1 MKKIVILLLMFC
13 ASFTL
18 LNAENER
25 DTLYILN
32 TTDIHGSIIPYDY
45 INDEPAEY
53 GLVKIYSRIKEF
65 KEKYDNVVLLDCG
78 DLLQGTPYAYYFNR
92 IDTTGIHPIIQT
104 FNYIGYDAFAVG
116 NHEIELGVDT
126 YTKARDNSDFPWLSA
141 NAALDGEYTY
151 FEPYTILGKG
161 GIKIGI
167 LGLTTPGIP
176 TMLDSTYYPGITWK
190 DMVITAQQYA
200 PKLRDSVDVLIGI
213 FHAGFDAEEDKYKE
227 ELFGLPVANASKLVA
242 ERVPGFD
249 VVFGGHSHRV
259 NPRDTTIT
267 LRDST
272 TMQMI
277 SGAHAWGLGIAK
289 IVLEKCNDKWQ
300 VIEKTGW
307 IEQAKDF
314 APSQEILE
322 INEPYHKKVILFFKI
337 PIALNKEII
346 STENARF
353 EDTPIPELINRVQLH
368 HTGADI
374 SISPAFSTGLVIPAD
389 TIRIKDVYAMYPYE
403 NTLKMIEM
411 TGKQLVDYLEYC
423 ANYYVYEND
432 SLSINPEIA
441 GYNYDMAEGIS
452 YTIDVREEPGSR
464 IKDVIFLKTS
474 KPLDPEM
481 TYSVSLNSYRANGG
495 GGHLKAV
502 GIDKPKVLYSSKT
515 DLRNLIIDYLMEQ
528 EIFEAK
534 CDNNWNIAR

>member
-1 MKKIVILLLMFC
+1 MKKLLVTFFLIFLIIP
-13 ASFTL
+13 TL
-18 LNAENER
+18 YANGER

-32 TTDIHGSIIPYDY
+32 TTDIHGSILPYDY
-45 INDEPAEY
+45 IKDEPAEY
-53 GLVKIYSRIKEF
+53 GLVKVYTRIKEF
-65 KEKYDNVVLLDCG
+65 KDKYDNVVLLDCG
-78 DLLQGTPYAYYFNR
+78 DLLQGNPYAYYFNR
-92 IDTTGIHPIIQT
+92 IDTSDVHPIIQT
-104 FNYIGYDAFAVG
+104 MNYIGYDAFAVG

-126 YTKARDNSDFPWLSA
+126 YTKARDTSDFPWLSA
-141 NAALDGEYTY
+141 NAALDDGSTY
-151 FEPYTILGKG
+151 FEPYTILETV

-190 DMVITAQQYA
+190 DMVATAQQYS

-213 FHAGFDAEEDKYKE
+213 FHAGFDAQEDKYKE
-227 ELFGLPVANASKLVA
+227 ELFGLPVANASGLVA

-259 NPRDTTIT
+259 NPRDTIITI
-267 LRDST
+267 RDST
-272 TMQMI
+272 TLQMI
-277 SGAHAWGLGIAK
+277 SGSHAWGLGIAK
-289 IVLEKCNDKWQ
+289 IVLEKRNGKWQ

-314 APSQEILE
+314 PPSREILVL
-322 INEPYHKKVILFFKI
+322 NEPYHKKVISFFRT

-346 STENARF
+346 TTENARF
-353 EDTPIPELINRVQLH
+353 EDSPIPELINRVQLH

-374 SISPAFSTGLVIPAD
+374 SISPVFSTGLVIPAD

-411 TGKQLVDYLEYC
+411 TGEQLVDYLEYC

-432 SLSINPEIA
+432 SLSTNPDMA

-452 YTIDVREEPGSR
+452 YTIDVREQPGSR
-464 IKDVIFLKTS
+464 IKNVTFLKTAE
-474 KPLDPEM
+474 PIDPEM
-481 TYSVSLNSYRANGG
+481 TYTVALNSYRANGG
-495 GGHLKAV
+495 GGHLKAI
-502 GIDKPKVLYSSKT
+502 GIDEPKVLYSSET
-515 DLRNLIIDYLMEQ
+515 DLRNLIIDYLTDQ
-528 EIFEAK
+528 EIFDAK
-534 CDNNWNIAR
+534 CDNNWHIAR

>member
-267 LRDST
+267 VRDST
-272 TMQMI
+272 TLQMI

-289 IVLEKCNDKWQ
+289 IILEKHDTKWEI
-300 VIEKTGW
+300 IEKTGW

-322 INEPYHKKVILFFKI
+322 INEPYHKKVISFFKI

-353 EDTPIPELINRVQLH
+353 EDSPIPELINRVQLH

-432 SLSINPEIA
+432 SLSTNPEIA

-452 YTIDVREEPGSR
+452 YIIDVREQPGSR
-464 IKDVIFLKTS
+464 IKDVTFLKTS
-474 KPLDPEM
+474 KPLDPEI
-481 TYSVSLNSYRANGG
+481 TYTVALNSYRANGG

-502 GIDKPKVLYSSKT
+502 GIDEPKVLYSSKT

-534 CDNNWNIAR
+534 CDNNWN

>member
-32 TTDIHGSIIPYDY
+32 TTDIHGYIIPYDY

-65 KEKYDNVVLLDCG
+65 KHKYDNVVLLDCG

-92 IDTTGIHPIIQT
+92 IDTAGIHPIIQT

-116 NHEIELGVDT
+116 NHEIELGVET
-126 YTKARDNSDFPWLSA
+126 YTKARDTSNFPWLSA
-141 NAALDGEYTY
+141 NAALDDGSTY
-151 FEPYTILGKG
+151 FESYTILEKG
-161 GIKIGI
+161 DIKISI

-190 DMVITAQQYA
+190 DMVVTAQQYTT
-200 PKLRDSVDVLIGI
+200 KLRESTDVLIGI
-213 FHAGFDAEEDKYKE
+213 FHAGFDAQEDKYKE

-242 ERVPGFD
+242 ERVSGFD

-272 TMQMI
+272 TLQMI
-277 SGAHAWGLGIAK
+277 SGAHAWGLGVAK
-289 IVLEKCNDKWQ
+289 IVLEKFNDKWKI
-300 VIEKTGW
+300 IEKTGW

-314 APSQEILE
+314 PPSQEILE
-322 INEPYHKKVILFFKI
+322 LNEPYHKKVISFFKT
-337 PIALNKEII
+337 PVALNKEII
-346 STENARF
+346 TTENARF
-353 EDTPIPELINRVQLH
+353 EDSPIPELINRVQLH

-411 TGKQLVDYLEYC
+411 TGQQLVDYLEYC
-423 ANYYVYEND
+423 ANYYVYENN
-432 SLSINPEIA
+432 SLSTNPEIA

-452 YTIDVREEPGSR
+452 YIIAVREQPGSR
-464 IKDVIFLKTS
+464 IKDVIFLKTAE
-474 KPLDPEM
+474 PIDPEM
-481 TYSVSLNSYRANGG
+481 TYTVAMNSYRANGG
-495 GGHLKAV
+495 GGHLKAI
-502 GIDKPKVLYSSKT
+502 GIDEPKVIYSSKS
-515 DLRNLIIDYLMEQ
+515 DLRNLIIDYLKEQ
-528 EIFEAK
+528 EILEAK
-534 CDNNWNIAR
+534 CDGNWRIAR

>member
-1 MKKIVILLLMFC
+1 MKKLLVTFFLIFLIIP
-13 ASFTL
+13 TL
-18 LNAENER
+18 YANGER

-32 TTDIHGSIIPYDY
+32 TTDIHGSILPYDY
-45 INDEPAEY
+45 IRDEPAEY
-53 GLVKIYSRIKEF
+53 GLVKVYTRIKEF
-65 KEKYDNVVLLDCG
+65 KDKYDNVVLLDCG
-78 DLLQGTPYAYYFNR
+78 DLLQGNPYAYYFNR
-92 IDTTGIHPIIQT
+92 IDTSGVHPIIQT
-104 FNYIGYDAFAVG
+104 MNYIGYDAFAVG

-126 YTKARDNSDFPWLSA
+126 YTKARDTSDFPWLSA
-141 NAALDGEYTY
+141 NAALDDGSTY
-151 FEPYTILGKG
+151 FEPYTILETV

-190 DMVITAQQYA
+190 DMVATAQQYS

-213 FHAGFDAEEDKYKE
+213 FHAGFDAQEDKYKE
-227 ELFGLPVANASKLVA
+227 ELFGLPVANASGLVA

-259 NPRDTTIT
+259 NPRDTIITI
-267 LRDST
+267 RDST
-272 TMQMI
+272 TLKMI
-277 SGAHAWGLGIAK
+277 SGSHAWGLGIAK
-289 IVLEKCNDKWQ
+289 IVLEKRNGKWQ

-314 APSQEILE
+314 PPSREILVL
-322 INEPYHKKVILFFKI
+322 NEPYHKKVVSFFRT

-346 STENARF
+346 TTENARF
-353 EDTPIPELINRVQLH
+353 EDSPIPELINRVQLH
-368 HTGADI
+368 LTEADI
-374 SISPAFSTGLVIPAD
+374 SLSPVFSTGLVIPAD

-411 TGKQLVDYLEYC
+411 TGEQLVDYLEYC

-432 SLSINPEIA
+432 SLSTNPDMA

-452 YTIDVREEPGSR
+452 YTIDVREQPGSR
-464 IKDVIFLKTS
+464 IKNVTFLKTAE
-474 KPLDPEM
+474 PIDPEM
-481 TYSVSLNSYRANGG
+481 TYTVALNSYRANGG

-502 GIDKPKVLYSSKT
+502 GIDKPNVIYSSET
-515 DLRNLIIDYLMEQ
+515 DLRNLIIDYLKEQ
-528 EIFEAK
+528 EILEAK
-534 CDNNWNIAR
+534 CDNNWHIVQ

>member
-1 MKKIVILLLMFC
+1 MKKLLVTFFLIFLIIP
-13 ASFTL
+13 TL
-18 LNAENER
+18 YANGER

-32 TTDIHGSIIPYDY
+32 TTDIHGSILPYDY
-45 INDEPAEY
+45 IKDEPAEY
-53 GLVKIYSRIKEF
+53 GLVKVYTRIKEF
-65 KEKYDNVVLLDCG
+65 KDKYDNVVLLDCG
-78 DLLQGTPYAYYFNR
+78 DLLQGNPYAYYFNR
-92 IDTTGIHPIIQT
+92 IDTSDVHPIIQT
-104 FNYIGYDAFAVG
+104 MNYIGYDAFAVG

-126 YTKARDNSDFPWLSA
+126 YTKARDTSDFPWLSA
-141 NAALDGEYTY
+141 NAALDDGSTY
-151 FEPYTILGKG
+151 FEPYTILETV

-190 DMVITAQQYA
+190 DMVATAQQYS

-213 FHAGFDAEEDKYKE
+213 FHAGFDAQEDKYKE
-227 ELFGLPVANASKLVA
+227 ELFGLPVANASGLVA

-259 NPRDTTIT
+259 NPRDTIITI
-267 LRDST
+267 RDST
-272 TMQMI
+272 TLQMI
-277 SGAHAWGLGIAK
+277 SGSHAWGLGIAK
-289 IVLEKCNDKWQ
+289 IVLEKRNGKWQ

-314 APSQEILE
+314 PPSREILVL
-322 INEPYHKKVILFFKI
+322 NEPYHKKVISFFRT

-346 STENARF
+346 TTENARF
-353 EDTPIPELINRVQLH
+353 EDSPIPELINRVQLH

-374 SISPAFSTGLVIPAD
+374 SISPVFSTGLVIPAD

-411 TGKQLVDYLEYC
+411 TGEQLVDYLEYC

-432 SLSINPEIA
+432 SLSTNPDMA

-452 YTIDVREEPGSR
+452 YTIDVREQPGSR
-464 IKDVIFLKTS
+464 IKNVTFLKTAE
-474 KPLDPEM
+474 PIDPEM
-481 TYSVSLNSYRANGG
+481 TYTVALNSYRANGG
-495 GGHLKAV
+495 GGHLKAI
-502 GIDKPKVLYSSKT
+502 GIDEPKVLYSSET
-515 DLRNLIIDYLMEQ
+515 DLRNLIIDYLKEQ
-528 EIFEAK
+528 EVLEAK
-534 CDNNWNIAR
+534 CDNNWCIAR

>member
-1 MKKIVILLLMFC
+1 MKKLLVTFFLIFLIIP
-13 ASFTL
+13 TL
-18 LNAENER
+18 YANGER

-32 TTDIHGSIIPYDY
+32 TTDLHGTIIPYDY
-45 INDEPAEY
+45 IKDEPAEY
-53 GLVKIYSRIKEF
+53 GLVKVYTRIKEF
-65 KEKYDNVVLLDCG
+65 KDKYDNVVLLDCG
-78 DLLQGTPYAYYFNR
+78 DLLQGNPYAYYFNR
-92 IDTTGIHPIIQT
+92 IDTSGVHPIIQT
-104 FNYIGYDAFAVG
+104 MNYIGYDAFAVG

-126 YTKARDNSDFPWLSA
+126 YTKARDTSDFPWLSA
-141 NAALDGEYTY
+141 NAALDDGSTY
-151 FEPYTILGKG
+151 FEPYTILETV

-190 DMVITAQQYA
+190 DMVATAQQYS

-213 FHAGFDAEEDKYKE
+213 FHAGFDAQEDKYKE
-227 ELFGLPVANASKLVA
+227 ELFGLPVANASGLVA

-259 NPRDTTIT
+259 NPRDTIITI
-267 LRDST
+267 RDST
-272 TMQMI
+272 TLQMI
-277 SGAHAWGLGIAK
+277 SGSHAWGLGIAK
-289 IVLEKCNDKWQ
+289 IVLEKRNGKWK

-314 APSQEILE
+314 PPSREILVL
-322 INEPYHKKVILFFKI
+322 NEPYHKKVVSFFRT

-346 STENARF
+346 TTENARF
-353 EDTPIPELINRVQLH
+353 EDSPIPELINRVQLH
-368 HTGADI
+368 LTEADI
-374 SISPAFSTGLVIPAD
+374 SLSPVFSTGLVIPAD

-411 TGKQLVDYLEYC
+411 TGEQLVDYLEYC

-432 SLSINPEIA
+432 SLSTNPEIA

-464 IKDVIFLKTS
+464 IKDVIFLKTAE
-474 KPLDPEM
+474 PIDPEM
-481 TYSVSLNSYRANGG
+481 TYTVALNSYRANGG

-502 GIDKPKVLYSSKT
+502 GIDKPNVIYSSKT
-515 DLRNLIIDYLMEQ
+515 DLRNLIIDYLKKQ
-528 EIFEAK
+528 EIFEAN
-534 CDNNWNIAR
+534 CDNNWHIVQ

>member
-13 ASFTL
+13 ASFIL

-32 TTDIHGSIIPYDY
+32 TTDIHGYIIPYDY
-45 INDEPAEY
+45 IKDEPAEH

-65 KEKYDNVVLLDCG
+65 KDKYDNVVLLDCG

-92 IDTTGIHPIIQT
+92 IDTAGIHPIIQT

-126 YTKARDNSDFPWLSA
+126 YTKARDTSDFPWLSA
-141 NAALDGEYTY
+141 NAALDDGSTY
-151 FEPYTILGKG
+151 FEPYTILEKG
-161 GIKIGI
+161 DIKIGI

-190 DMVITAQQYA
+190 GMVNTAWIYA
-200 PKLRDSVDVLIGI
+200 PVIRENVDVLIGI
-213 FHAGFDAEEDKYKE
+213 FHAGFDAQEDKYKE

-249 VVFGGHSHRV
+249 VVLGGHSHRV
-259 NPRDTTIT
+259 IPRDTTIT
-267 LRDST
+267 VRDST
-272 TMQMI
+272 TLQMI
-277 SGAHAWGLGIAK
+277 SGAHAWGLGVAK
-289 IVLEKCNDKWQ
+289 IILEKHNGKWQ

-322 INEPYHKKVILFFKI
+322 LNEQYHNEVISFFKTT
-337 PIALNKEII
+337 IALNKEII
-346 STENARF
+346 NTENARF
-353 EDTPIPELINRVQLH
+353 EDSTIPELINRVQLH

-374 SISPAFSTGLVIPAD
+374 SISPVFSVRQVIPAD

-411 TGKQLVDYLEYC
+411 TGKQLIDYLEYC

-432 SLSINPEIA
+432 SLSTNPDIA

-452 YTIDVREEPGSR
+452 YTIDVREQAGSR
-464 IKDVIFLKTS
+464 IKNVIFLKTAE
-474 KPLDPEM
+474 PLNPEM
-481 TYSVSLNSYRANGG
+481 TYTVAMNSYRANGG

-502 GIDKPKVLYSSKT
+502 GIDEPKVIYSTKR
-515 DLRNLIIDYLMEQ
+515 DMRNLIIDYLKEQ
-528 EIFEAK
+528 EIFEAT
-534 CDNNWNIAR
+534 CDNNWCIVR